1 MSDLIYSEHDLL
13 GLLDELVA
21 DRGGDW
27 WSGFYADRSKPCPF
41 FVTAPDE
48 TLVDWAGSGRLGAGR
63 ARKEDPVQAAAGVT
77 WAAGV
82 GDRVTA
88 GQPLFALHTDTPER
102 FDRAKES
109 LADAVVIGPDAA
121 ATPPVVLERIV

>member
-1 MSDLIYSEHDLL
+1 MSFLELL
-13 GLLDELVA
+13 LTAVA
-21 DRGGDW
+21 LSMDAFAVGIAAW
-27 WSGFYADRSKPCPF
+27 
-41 FVTAPDE
+41 
-48 TLVDWAGSGRLGAGR
+48 RLGAGR

-82 GDRVTA
+82 GDPVTA

-102 FDRAKES
+102 FDRAKEA